1 MSFDGSQW
9 TIRELKWFMVHSSC
23 IYALLYFQFII
34 QMRSN
39 DINDS
44 KRTKSLPEDDEEQ
57 VANLV
62 CTSRFNY
69 EHLLNISWLNDL
81 ELVAVGVNPI
91 TMIAQLPFSLKEKR
105 FGVS

>member
-1 MSFDGSQW
+1 MIDDHVLIHAVTYKLQ
-9 TIRELKWFMVHSSC
+9 VHSNKIS
-23 IYALLYFQFII
+23 
-34 QMRSN
+34 
-39 DINDS
+39 DS
-44 KRTKSLPEDDEEQ
+44 KRAKSSTEDDEEK

-69 EHLLNISWLNDL
+69 EHLLNISWLNDS

-91 TMIAQLPFSLKEKR
+91 TMIAQLPYSLKEKR